1 MNLEAIRLGGDLG
14 PGDYKAMLRRAFPQA
29 EDLYFFE
36 MTLIRYFEEALL
48 RLFSENRL
56 FGTTHT
62 SLGQE
67 CNAVGVVNQLD
78 CGRDVIWS
86 NHRCHG
92 HFLAY
97 SGEVLRLFAEIMGKA
112 AGVSGGRGGSQHICY
127 HRFYSNGIQGGITPV
142 AVGSAY
148 ALRQDGAVAVA
159 FIGDG
164 TLGEGVLYESLNM
177 AALWNC
183 PILFV
188 VEDNGIAQTTP
199 GRLAVSGNPAGRAE
213 PFGIRS
219 FRLDSP
225 DVMAIARLAGEA
237 VAYVRGA
244 GRPAWLYLPSLRL
257 GPHSKGDDTRPAAE
271 VAALRDRDPLARH
284 RAGIARPEGIEALCA
299 RLVTE
304 ALDAAA
310 ALDDA
315 VA

>member
-1 MNLEAIRLGGDLG
+1 MNLEAIRLGGDLS
-14 PGDYKAMLRRAFPQA
+14 PSDYKAMLRRAFPQA

-36 MTLIRYFEEALL
+36 MTLIRYFEQALL

-67 CNAVGVVNQLD
+67 CNAVGIVNQLD

-127 HRFYSNGIQGGITPV
+127 HRFYSNGIQGGITPQ
-142 AVGSAY
+142 AVGSSY
-148 ALRQDGAVAVA
+148 ALKQTGAVAVA

-177 AALWNC
+177 ASLWNC
-183 PILFV
+183 PVLFV

-199 GRLAVSGNPAGRAE
+199 SSLAVSGSPADRAAA
-213 PFGIRS
+213 FGIRG
-219 FRLDSP
+219 FRLDTP
-225 DVMAIARLAGEA
+225 DVMAVASLAAEA
-237 VAYVRGA
+237 VGYVRGT
-244 GRPAWLYLPSLRL
+244 GRPAWMYLPSIRL
-257 GPHSKGDDTRPAAE
+257 GPHSKGDDTRPAEA
-271 VAALRDRDPLARH
+271 VAALRDRDPLVLH
-284 RAGIARPEGIEALCA
+284 RQRIARPAVIEELCT
-299 RLVTE
+299 RLVAG
-304 ALDAAA
+304 ALDAAT

-315 VA
+315 TG